1 MNEMAQMSEDLD
13 MLSNLMAS
21 LTFEDVTQQTQ
32 IIDAISQIYAQLN
45 QSRAR
50 LQQKRKSQSS
60 VETVAQ
66 FGAQFP
72 PI

>member
-50 LQQKRKSQSS
+50 LHSKK
-60 VETVAQ
+60 ENHKVA
-66 FGAQFP
+66 
-72 PI
+72 